1 MSFEN
6 IIEEEK
12 RKSIIQNIE
21 KSISNNIDL
30 DIEKGGKR
38 AKIERRNS
46 YLGRY
51 EIR

>member
-6 IIEEEK
+6 IIEEK

-30 DIEKGGKR
+30 DIEKRWK
-38 AKIERRNS
+38 KS
-46 YLGRY
+46 
-51 EIR
+51 